1 MAAAPLLLISSPLPL
16 CPLPHPTTFQ
26 PPRRISPAE
35 GFEEYGYK
43 VTGEELRIQKYEY
56 FVLENQEEA
65 TALLGL
71 SVGSHGLSFW
81 L

>member
-1 MAAAPLLLISSPLPL
+1 M
-16 CPLPHPTTFQ
+16 
-26 PPRRISPAE
+26 
-35 GFEEYGYK
+35 
-43 VTGEELRIQKYEY
+43 TGEELRIQKYEY